1 MVRTGSWNWRGTPCV
16 PLSEGIP
23 EASMASLFGVAIYFL
38 PSLIAAARHTH
49 NATGIFLFNL
59 FLGWTGIGWIIAL
72 LVAICSSPYYYYCY
86 PYPPDAYLPP
96 RRWY

>member
-1 MVRTGSWNWRGTPCV
+1 
-16 PLSEGIP
+16 
-23 EASMASLFGVAIYFL
+23 MAGLIGVGIYFL

-49 NATGIFLFNL
+49 NTTGIFLLNL

-72 LVAICSSPYYYYCY
+72 VLAIVSSPCY
-86 PYPPDAYLPP
+86 HPYWYYPPPP